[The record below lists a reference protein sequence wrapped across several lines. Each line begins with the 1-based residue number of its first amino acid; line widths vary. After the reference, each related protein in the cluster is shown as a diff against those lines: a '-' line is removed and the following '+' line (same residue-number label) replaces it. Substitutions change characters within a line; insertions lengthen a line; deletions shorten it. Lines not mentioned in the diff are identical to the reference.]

1 MLWYKKKNFINIIAQ
16 ILMRIFLQFLDT
28 NPDITRLWSSP
39 AITWFVY
46 TGKTLSFQIF
56 TDTVPSFR
64 KLLIAAFNLEY
75 FKLRSIAKN
84 IFSRIWMF
92 LNLIK
97 TLSVN
102 SWVSVRFPNYF
113 VFILFIVYQNSIVK
127 YVFSFHKVV
136 NNHTAIL
143 IVITIIYRQWKF

>member
-1 MLWYKKKNFINIIAQ
+1 MLWYKKNFVINIIALI
-16 ILMRIFLQFLDT
+16 ILRIFLQFLDT
-28 NPDITRLWSSP
+28 NPDFTRLWSSP

-75 FKLRSIAKN
+75 FKLQSIAKN

-97 TLSVN
+97 TLLVN

-127 YVFSFHKVV
+127 YVFSFHKIV
-136 NNHTAIL
+136 NKHMAIL